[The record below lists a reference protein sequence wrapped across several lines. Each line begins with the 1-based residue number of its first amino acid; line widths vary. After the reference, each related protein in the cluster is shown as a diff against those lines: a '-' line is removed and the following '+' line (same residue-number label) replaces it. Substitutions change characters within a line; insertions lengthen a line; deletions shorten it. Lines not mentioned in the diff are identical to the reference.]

1 MVCGFAEGTS
11 VSYSV
16 LLLTDLHLSCCWKK
30 ANNQKLPLCTQSI
43 SDMVPKTPCLLP
55 LFTGLDFSM
64 CW

>member
-1 MVCGFAEGTS
+1 MVRGFAEGTS
-11 VSYSV
+11 VSYSL

-43 SDMVPKTPCLLP
+43 SDMVLKTPYLLP
-55 LFTGLDFSM
+55 LFTGLNFSM